1 MIIVEKMGSGL
12 QQNTE
17 LHHSSAVSFGS
28 FGSLYTLV
36 FLYVSMKP
44 VGIMKPQVCLR
55 GIKSRTNSNFLLF
68 SLGQNL
74 FLEMNSSGIDELIN
88 H

>member
-1 MIIVEKMGSGL
+1 MIIVGKMGSGL

-28 FGSLYTLV
+28 LYTVV

-44 VGIMKPQVCLR
+44 VGIVKPQVCLR